1 MWDGSSAGFV
11 PKGATLGAGF
21 SWGTDGKTQPGAPFV
36 PFSGLGWHLMLSPRD
51 IPAWHR
57 ITVGD
62 LCHGAGGATPNPH
75 SPWGALVHMDHWN
88 PQTQRVQGKVGAVQ
102 APARQ
107 ERLHLVPKS
116 SMVPATFCHSL
127 NLSPCPVAMGF
138 PVLFLAPVS
147 LAPCWGAAVLGT
159 WCWLFPWFHYLWVF
173 LHTHCGALWSSYPHF
188 PSSCPAAKTYFADPN
203 HGGSCSPCS
212 SHNTCALPP
221 GDVSRPTAYGKGCAW
236 VRSQLVPPGASP
248 PHHGQRFLCWQEWC

>member
-1 MWDGSSAGFV
+1 MGAALGLCSGEQRLVPGFHGELME
-11 PKGATLGAGF
+11 KHSLG
-21 SWGTDGKTQPGAPFV
+21 
-36 PFSGLGWHLMLSPRD
+36 HLLSPFQGWGGTSCCPQGTSPPGIASLWEISAVVQVVPPQ
-51 IPAWHR
+51 IP
-57 ITVGD
+57 IP
-62 LCHGAGGATPNPH
+62 HGVLLYT
-75 SPWGALVHMDHWN
+75 W
-88 PQTQRVQGKVGAVQ
+88 TQRVQGKVGAVQ

-116 SMVPATFCHSL
+116 SMVPATFRHSL

-173 LHTHCGALWSSYPHF
+173 LHTRCGALWSSYPHF

-221 GDVSRPTAYGKGCAW
+221 GDVSRPTACGKGCAW